1 MSEEFEKIVLKK
13 LDVLDS
19 LENKIDTL
27 DRNLNGRMDELDKNL
42 NGRMDEQN
50 KNLNARMDELEK
62 TMKEMNKTI
71 NERIDNVDKEI
82 GFFFFFVFTVNIKV
96 VYVCSI
102 VNKQQKDIN
111 LINKKIDIL
120 NANLARHE
128 EESSKQIG
136 ALFDLFEMNKDFNKF
151 QSKRNAIVEA
161 EIFNH
166 DIRITKLEQKLS
178 S

>member
-27 DRNLNGRMDELDKNL
+27 DRNLNGRMDEL
-42 NGRMDEQN
+42 
-50 KNLNARMDELEK
+50 EK

-82 GFFFFFVFTVNIKV
+82 GFLKEDVFTVNTKV
-96 VYVCSI
+96 DYVSSI